1 MKDYRRN
8 NVIWY
13 IICALIGG
21 GCIIGGTAA
30 NNDFLIYF
38 GVAFCFVIILKL
50 ALLLYRTRSEEEKY
64 EYNMSMKDERTVY
77 IAKTARSNAFYF
89 SILAEVV
96 LILGL
101 ALCDNPAY
109 QIVCYLLCGQAVIYL
124 AFYYYYRSKN

>member
-1 MKDYRRN
+1 MRDYRKF

-13 IICALIGG
+13 IVCALIGG
-21 GCIIGGTAA
+21 ALVIGGSLAKIEQ
-30 NNDFLIYF
+30 LIYF

-50 ALLLYRTRSEEEKY
+50 ALLLYRTRGEEEKY

-89 SILAEVV
+89 SV
-96 LILGL
+96 LIEAVLII
-101 ALCDNPAY
+101 ALVIFKNPAY
-109 QIVCYLLCGQAVIYL
+109 QIICFLLCAQCILYL

>member
-21 GCIIGGTAA
+21 SCIIGGTAA
-30 NNDFLIYF
+30 NNDLLIYY

-77 IAKTARSNAFYF
+77 IAKTARSNAFYI
-89 SILAEVV
+89 SILAEAV
-96 LILGL
+96 LILAL

-109 QIVCYLLCGQAVIYL
+109 QIVCYLLCGQVVIYL